1 MDSGQVLAARDPDVA
16 HPPASTIK
24 VLLALVALDE
34 LNLNSTV
41 VADVADT
48 EVECNCVGIKPF
60 RTYTARQLLDGLL
73 LVSGNDAANTLA
85 QMLGGPDA
93 AVAKMNA
100 KAASLGATNTH
111 AATPSGLDG
120 PGGSGAT
127 TAHDLAVI
135 FRAAMGNPM
144 FAQIT
149 AEPSAMFP
157 SDSRR
162 RTDPQPGRAA
172 AALPRRARRQDGL
185 HRCRAQDV
193 RGRRGTRRPPAGDR
207 HDVRAGETGRP
218 DVLGSGG
225 QPVRLGLRAQ
235 SAVQRRF
242 AVTARYQPAFG
253 SAAVSSAVSTGIR
266 CSAIS
271 GCGSRPP
278 PRRPRRTRSS
288 SLSPGPEMFPPG
300 TCRRPAA
307 PARRHGAS
315 RRTARISCCKVW
327 LSFSSAPGVT
337 VTTTPSRMPRSRV
350 CGVLPSFMRM
360 FGLGLTIAVLVDATL
375 VRMVLLPAFMHVLGQ
390 WNWWAPKPRR
400 ACTHA
405 SASASTGC
413 LPPPPEVVHGM
424 S

>member
-1 MDSGQVLAARDPDVA
+1 MQPAGSLPIPDGPAQTWIVADLDSGQVLAARDPDVA

-135 FRAAMGNPM
+135 FRAAMANPM

-157 SDSRR
+157 GDHGDEPILNQDELLQRYPGAIGGKTGF
-162 RTDPQPGRAA
+162 TDAARKTFVGAA
-172 AALPRRARRQDGL
+172 ARG
-185 HRCRAQDV
+185 
-193 RGRRGTRRPPAGDR
+193 GRRLVIAMMYGLVKQGGPTYWDQAASLFDWGFALNPQSS
-207 HDVRAGETGRP
+207 V
-218 DVLGSGG
+218 GS
-225 QPVRLGLRAQ
+225 L
-235 SAVQRRF
+235 
-242 AVTARYQPAFG
+242 
-253 SAAVSSAVSTGIR
+253 
-266 CSAIS
+266 
-271 GCGSRPP
+271 
-278 PRRPRRTRSS
+278 
-288 SLSPGPEMFPPG
+288 
-300 TCRRPAA
+300 
-307 PARRHGAS
+307 
-315 RRTARISCCKVW
+315 
-327 LSFSSAPGVT
+327 
-337 VTTTPSRMPRSRV
+337 
-350 CGVLPSFMRM
+350 
-360 FGLGLTIAVLVDATL
+360 
-375 VRMVLLPAFMHVLGQ
+375 
-390 WNWWAPKPRR
+390 
-400 ACTHA
+400 
-405 SASASTGC
+405 
-413 LPPPPEVVHGM
+413 
-424 S
+424 